1 MIIRRC
7 LHSQTSHAWRRY
19 SSVCALHSYNR
30 YQNQY
35 LGGRR
40 MVLYHHRQGA
50 GAVGSRRHV
59 VLYDSLSKSNRSVF
73 DSDDMGD
80 NEDSKGFA
88 WYTCGPTVYDS
99 AHLGHARTY
108 VCLDIIHRL
117 ILHAHKD
124 QRRRPIFIMN
134 ITDVD
139 DKIIKRAAE
148 LDEEPLSLARRYER
162 EFCRDMKL
170 LNVMRPTVVARVS
183 ECVESDVV
191 PYIER
196 IIENGAAYVVT
207 DDSNDTGYQSVYFD
221 VQAFEN
227 MSDVVS
233 WKYGKLAPSTAAVN
247 GGQQFFNWTEN
258 DQSKAL
264 SSKGKKH
271 PRDFVLWKA
280 KKNTDT
286 LFWSSPWGYGRPGWH
301 IECSAMIESTMKR
314 VSEMMNNTNAFD
326 FHARSHAL
334 CYYFC
339 LILLTS
345 TLVYMQNSFRRIRCK
360 FMQVE

>member
-1 MIIRRC
+1 M
-7 LHSQTSHAWRRY
+7 
-19 SSVCALHSYNR
+19 
-30 YQNQY
+30 
-35 LGGRR
+35 
-40 MVLYHHRQGA
+40 LYHHRQGA
-50 GAVGSRRHV
+50 GAMYSRRHV

-80 NEDSKGFA
+80 NEESKGFA

-162 EFCRDMKL
+162 EFFRDMKL

-196 IIENGAAYVVT
+196 IIKNGAAYVVT
-207 DDSNDTGYQSVYFD
+207 DDSNDAGYQSVYFD

-301 IECSAMIESTMKR
+301 IECSAIVESTMKR

-334 CYYFC
+334 CFFNC

-345 TLVYMQNSFRRIRCK
+345 TLVYMQNSFRRISCK